1 MAKKETDYKQLAEE
15 ILALVGGEENIDN
28 VIHCITR
35 LRFYLKDDS
44 KADKESLEELS
55 GVMGIV
61 EANNQFQVI
70 VGQAVDE
77 IYKELTA
84 LLPNQQEEK
93 EAESPSRF
101 KDQKTFMGKVRYGFN
116 QVIRVITGAVMP
128 IIHIL
133 AASGIIKSV
142 LAIGTTSGW
151 ITESGSAYL
160 IINAMAHAVFY
171 FLPSLIGYN
180 AAKRLGGNPILTA
193 VIGGVIMYP
202 SILEAAEEGLIIL
215 SVGPLDFPYVAY
227 TYSIF
232 PMILAAWLV
241 KILENRVKSWLPTY
255 IQSIFTPIIV
265 MGFVVTVTFLFTGPV
280 ITWISLGLAE
290 GLQVLLSW
298 NAAIFGGIIAGLYQ
312 ILVIFGLHWGII
324 PIYVNDFAILGYS
337 YLSAIVSFSI

>member
-116 QVIRVITGAVMP
+116 QVIGVITGAVMP

-160 IINAMAHAVFY
+160 IINAMADAVFY
-171 FLPSLIGYN
+171 FLPILIGYN
-180 AAKRLGGNPILTA
+180 AAKRLGGNPVLTA

-202 SILEAAEEGLIIL
+202 SILEAAEEELLIL
-215 SVGPLDFPYVAY
+215 SVGPLNFPYVAY

-232 PMILAAWLV
+232 PMILA
-241 KILENRVKSWLPTY
+241 
-255 IQSIFTPIIV
+255 
-265 MGFVVTVTFLFTGPV
+265 
-280 ITWISLGLAE
+280 LG
-290 GLQVLLSW
+290 
-298 NAAIFGGIIAGLYQ
+298 
-312 ILVIFGLHWGII
+312 
-324 PIYVNDFAILGYS
+324 
-337 YLSAIVSFSI
+337 

>member
-1 MAKKETDYKQLAEE
+1 MGNLFYKSFYRREWNAMTKKETDYKQLAEE
-15 ILALVGGEENIDN
+15 ILTFVGGEENVDN

-116 QVIRVITGAVMP
+116 QVIGVITGAVMP

-142 LAIGTTSGW
+142 LAIVTTSGW

-160 IINAMAHAVFY
+160 IINAMADAVFY
-171 FLPSLIGYN
+171 FLPI
-180 AAKRLGGNPILTA
+180 
-193 VIGGVIMYP
+193 
-202 SILEAAEEGLIIL
+202 
-215 SVGPLDFPYVAY
+215 
-227 TYSIF
+227 
-232 PMILAAWLV
+232 
-241 KILENRVKSWLPTY
+241 
-255 IQSIFTPIIV
+255 
-265 MGFVVTVTFLFTGPV
+265 
-280 ITWISLGLAE
+280 
-290 GLQVLLSW
+290 
-298 NAAIFGGIIAGLYQ
+298 
-312 ILVIFGLHWGII
+312 
-324 PIYVNDFAILGYS
+324 
-337 YLSAIVSFSI
+337 

>member
-1 MAKKETDYKQLAEE
+1 LFPYTTLF
-15 ILALVGGEENIDN
+15 
-28 VIHCITR
+28 R
-35 LRFYLKDDS
+35 S
-44 KADKESLEELS
+44 
-55 GVMGIV
+55 
-61 EANNQFQVI
+61 
-70 VGQAVDE
+70 
-77 IYKELTA
+77 ELTA

-160 IINAMAHAVFY
+160 IINAMSDAVFY
-171 FLPSLIGYN
+171 FLHILIGYN
-180 AAKRLGGNPILTA
+180 AAKRLGGYPVLTA

-202 SILEAAEEGLIIL
+202 SILEAAEKDLIIL
-215 SVGPLDFPYVAY
+215 SVGSLEFPYVAY

-241 KILENRVKSWLPTY
+241 KVLEGRVKNLLPTY

-265 MGFVVTVTFLFTGPV
+265 MAIVVAVTFLFTGPV

-324 PIYVNDFAILGYS
+324 PIY
-337 YLSAIVSFSI
+337 